1 MSENKFLVLKG
12 RHIIAQG
19 NSGFTGSR
27 PGLINVFE
35 IRPSEKVWQREFL
48 YSDEMEL
55 LFFMGVTDFRPKGH
69 NDFVQR
75 FPADGLSSVT
85 YTQGGVSDRS
95 SRNSTLGYYI
105 LALQAGKSHQ
115 LSHCIKLA

>member
-1 MSENKFLVLKG
+1 MMIKNKNIVLKG
-12 RHIIAQG
+12 RHPLAQG
-19 NSGFTGSR
+19 NPGKTGSR
-27 PGLINVFE
+27 PGLVNGFE
-35 IRPSEKVWQREFL
+35 NRPSEKVWQREFF

-55 LFFMGVTDFRPKGH
+55 LFFRGVTDFRPKGY

-95 SRNSTLGYYI
+95 SRNSTLG
-105 LALQAGKSHQ
+105 
-115 LSHCIKLA
+115 